1 MNLKIAILLI
11 FFLSCKWIGDNL
23 IEPKLIINGI
33 EIEKKWIQEIEDSTG
48 KKLEPF
54 TNKIYS
60 VDKAYSTVSNVETLP
75 DGFQITRVEKNKAY
89 TIVRENQE
97 RFSKLGLYIYMRHLS
112 FDLTTFKV
120 DKKFQMFYDIIIIK
134 ATDQFEVVKYEE
146 TSGGNYDISN
156 DRVIEQL
163 KKWNQDSPFTIIVA
177 DYNGVEADFYKLP
190 KDLNQFA
197 KDIYKFCPDTIEQGS
212 GSEEELVK
220 HFLNEKSFW
229 LWWD

>member
-1 MNLKIAILLI
+1 
-11 FFLSCKWIGDNL
+11 
-23 IEPKLIINGI
+23 
-33 EIEKKWIQEIEDSTG
+33 
-48 KKLEPF
+48 
-54 TNKIYS
+54 
-60 VDKAYSTVSNVETLP
+60 
-75 DGFQITRVEKNKAY
+75 
-89 TIVRENQE
+89 
-97 RFSKLGLYIYMRHLS
+97 MRHLS